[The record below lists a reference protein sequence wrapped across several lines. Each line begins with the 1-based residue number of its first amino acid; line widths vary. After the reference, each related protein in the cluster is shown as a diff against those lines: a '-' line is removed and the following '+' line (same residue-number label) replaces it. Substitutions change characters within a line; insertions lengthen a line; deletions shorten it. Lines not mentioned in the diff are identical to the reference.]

1 MPALPKHHVGGNP
14 TTLLAVELL
23 LVVNHILLH
32 VPQNIRIKKAF
43 PSTRTFANPGVKNN
57 GEQKEEEG
65 SREEVGRVAEDPRVH
80 FLEEGE
86 VVRRKHVDFFDEQS
100 PLPAV
105 QDDFEH
111 PVDAQQAR
119 GTLHESLVFGQ
130 PDANAF

>member
-1 MPALPKHHVGGNP
+1 MLQKSKLPFC
-14 TTLLAVELL
+14 LL
-23 LVVNHILLH
+23 LEISYQQESKRVDTK
-32 VPQNIRIKKAF
+32 R
-43 PSTRTFANPGVKNN
+43 
-57 GEQKEEEG
+57 EQKEEEG